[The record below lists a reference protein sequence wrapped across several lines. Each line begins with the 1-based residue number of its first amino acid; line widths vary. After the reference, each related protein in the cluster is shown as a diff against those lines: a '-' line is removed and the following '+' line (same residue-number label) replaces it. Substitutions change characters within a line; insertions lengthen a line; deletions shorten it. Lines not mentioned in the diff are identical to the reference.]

1 MLKTK
6 NLKKK
11 KPKPKIT
18 CATRKNIYI
27 EYISK
32 DIRIKILKFN
42 KKNTQ
47 NICEKRMYA
56 QRKAQH
62 SIIYIQCFD

>member
-6 NLKKK
+6 NLKKN
-11 KPKPKIT
+11 
-18 CATRKNIYI
+18 KNKTQNNMRNQEKYIYRIYI
-27 EYISK
+27 EGHTYK
-32 DIRIKILKFN
+32 NFKNLT

-56 QRKAQH
+56 QRKA
-62 SIIYIQCFD
+62 